1 MTMAA
6 SLEGRSPFL
15 DHELVEW
22 SARVPDQFKVKGR
35 SGKYLL
41 KKAFAKELPESL
53 KGRAKQGFGIPLSA
67 WFRGPLLDWS
77 KQILLDNGSPLHQ
90 WFERDVLNTLIEE
103 HVSARVDHG
112 KRLYAL
118 AMLGMWAK
126 Q

>member
-1 MTMAA
+1 MAA

-22 SARVPDQFKVKGR
+22 SARVPDQLKVKGR

-41 KKAFAKELPESL
+41 KKAFARELPESL
-53 KGRAKQGFGIPLSA
+53 KGRGKQGFGIPLSA

-77 KQILLDNGSPLHQ
+77 RQLLLADGSPLHQ
-90 WFERDVLNTLIEE
+90 WFERAALQTLIDE

-118 AMLGMWAK
+118 VMLGVWTDK
-126 Q
+126 NN